1 MQKKKESVHHH
12 SRAMRPE
19 LTARAYSSHQGIKTC
34 IQRAKDVV
42 SWRSIGKDIQEAVEE
57 CEVSAVLQYNNS
69 KQPMPSLAIHGRPW
83 RRVQSHLFTLNF
95 RDHIVLSNNYSG
107 FIEVGELQ
115 DTTSSNIIL
124 FLKQQFKYQ
133 IFSQL
138 TMAHNLWVHH
148 LFLKMVIQ
156 ACVIFYNVW

>member
-1 MQKKKESVHHH
+1 MINAKKKESVHHH

-19 LTARAYSSHQGIKTC
+19 LTARAHSSDQGIKKC

-57 CEVSAVLQYNNS
+57 CEVSAVLEYNNS

-95 RDHIVLSNNYSG
+95 RDHIMLSNNYSG
-107 FIEVGELQ
+107 FIEAGELQ

-133 IFSQL
+133 MFSQL
-138 TMAHNLWVHH
+138 TMAHNL
-148 LFLKMVIQ
+148 
-156 ACVIFYNVW
+156 